1 MCRNPLDASW
11 GLLAGRQRHWLPQH
25 RGGEIF
31 RRSRLRRRK
40 GCRTPL
46 GSNDD
51 GQKAGNLLGGGAV
64 AGVRLPGLFEL
75 LDITIGAAR
84 GDDDFRRHPCSVT
97 LLVTKDD
104 CGYHYDEFLPNN
116 CAAVSASS
124 RSHLSELRP
133 RRVRKS
139 FSGSRDSWASIATG
153 VGTAARVGG
162 DVTGVSGSSPDRSV
176 RSSSSRPGPE
186 TVVAP
191 VYPAAQLS
199 RACGEATG
207 Y

>member
-25 RGGEIF
+25 REGEIF

-97 LLVTKDD
+97 HLVAEDD
-104 CGYHYDEFLPNN
+104 CGYHYDEFLPKN

-133 RRVRKS
+133 RRIRKS
-139 FSGSRDSWASIATG
+139 FAGSRDSWLLDYTPPVLGEMYRCIRVLPWPECALIAIAPRPKGGCCAGISGRATATG
-153 VGTAARVGG
+153 LR
-162 DVTGVSGSSPDRSV
+162 
-176 RSSSSRPGPE
+176 
-186 TVVAP
+186 
-191 VYPAAQLS
+191 
-199 RACGEATG
+199 
-207 Y
+207 